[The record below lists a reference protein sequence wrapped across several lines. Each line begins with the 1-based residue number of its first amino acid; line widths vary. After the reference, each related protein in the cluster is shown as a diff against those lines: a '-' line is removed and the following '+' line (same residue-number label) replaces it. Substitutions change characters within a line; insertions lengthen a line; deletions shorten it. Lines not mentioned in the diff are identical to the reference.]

1 MAGLLPSLTLD
12 GIGSY
17 LFLASGIIIGFL
29 VLSAPLDS
37 IQANLK
43 KGA

>member
-1 MAGLLPSLTLD
+1 MAGLLPSMTLKGVGD
-12 GIGSY
+12 Y

-29 VLSAPLDS
+29 VLSGPLDA